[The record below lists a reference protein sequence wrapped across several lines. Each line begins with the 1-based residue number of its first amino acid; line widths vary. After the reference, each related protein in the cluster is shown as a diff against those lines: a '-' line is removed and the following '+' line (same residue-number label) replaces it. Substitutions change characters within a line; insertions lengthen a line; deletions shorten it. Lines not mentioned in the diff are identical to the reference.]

1 MSPPGA
7 SWRKTGLLAA
17 LGVLAALAL
26 VALFRRGSSA
36 VVPTAAPE
44 HPVPAAAAAPA
55 QPPPQT
61 PTLALGVTAAAGR
74 PRAALPAG
82 GLARTAAEDYRRR
95 ARYPRSSTPLATAD
109 DDPIVGERV
118 VNPVRSRGPNN
129 EEPSLTVYPA
139 AVGFETPEPAVV
151 HAFLASGDEKVAA
164 RSVRATVTTD
174 RFEPVGEIEYR
185 DDGAGGDPVADDH
198 IYTAVFVPGA
208 EASGR
213 PATSYMVRVVATTRG
228 NEERIAATSFLY
240 SFPDAQVTGAYRDAV
255 VDGSLQVQAEVSVT
269 MAGRF
274 HLEATL
280 YDASGEQALA
290 WAQTALALPEGQ
302 HWMTLSFYGLILRER
317 SIDGPYLLRHVAL
330 STASTMP
337 NAKNRLAD
345 GVHVTAAYA
354 AARFTDASYDD
365 PDLLDAADRVE
376 HDTADLGGLE
386 AGG

>member
-1 MSPPGA
+1 VSTPRA
-7 SWRKTGLLAA
+7 SRRVGLLAA

-26 VALFRRGSSA
+26 LAVFRRGSSA
-36 VVPTAAPE
+36 VVPTADREP
-44 HPVPAAAAAPA
+44 PVAAVTAAAE
-55 QPPPQT
+55 PPPPSA

-74 PRAALPAG
+74 RKAMLPEG
-82 GLARTAAEDYRRR
+82 GLARSAAEDYRRR
-95 ARYPRSSTPLATAD
+95 ARYPRSSSPLVTVD
-109 DDPIVGERV
+109 DDPIVRERV
-118 VNPVRSRGPNN
+118 VNPIRSRGPNN

-139 AVGFETPEPAVV
+139 LVGFETPEPAVV

-164 RSVRATVTTD
+164 RSMRATVMTD
-174 RFEPVGEIEYR
+174 RFEPAGELEYR
-185 DDGAGGDPVADDH
+185 DDGTEGDAVADDRV
-198 IYTAVFVPGA
+198 YTAVFVPGA

-228 NEERIAATSFLY
+228 NEERIATTSFLY
-240 SFPDAQVTGAYRDAV
+240 SFPDAQLTGAYRDAV

-269 MAGRF
+269 APGRF

-280 YDASGEQALA
+280 YDTSGEQALA
-290 WAQTALALPEGQ
+290 WAQTALALPEGR
-302 HWMTLSFYGLILRER
+302 HWLTLSFYGLILRER
-317 SIDGPYLLRHVAL
+317 GIDGPYVLQHVAL

-337 NAKNRLAD
+337 NAKNRLAE

-376 HDTADLGGLE
+376 RDGGNLGGLD